1 MMKTLTLSKC
11 HVRHWLVAMAT
22 AIVMPV
28 WAQTGTTPTQ
38 AEAQTKLDSVR
49 TYLAKTVGYPKT
61 TAAART
67 ELQALYDTHR
77 NGAATMTAETY
88 GALTTKLAAYRTSRT
103 DIQYPTKNGFYTI
116 TGKGHAN
123 ATTSA
128 TNWGA
133 YDERDAY
140 VFHTVSD
147 NGKFQYET
155 TKNTATPMKYAF
167 QLKGGTAEENSFSL
181 YHIETSKYIGDQAG
195 NKSDAPYNFTLE
207 PRGDGRFLIL
217 RSGNRP
223 ITLWKN
229 GRLDALGVV
238 FEYPYFYYEFAEAP
252 LNGMVS
258 FVTNHTAAG
267 GRFSW
272 NGQSVTGSGTI
283 LLNDGATI
291 TNPTL
296 TYTPTVAGL
305 YTFDG
310 FTNEAG
316 QAITEV
322 SAVSGSVTVRAN
334 FTPTYFSST
343 YGEKWVR
350 VGIATNHNVVWGLPN
365 TTAYDGALATMADLD
380 FASESTLWCFVGTPD
395 NFKIYN
401 KVVGEQY
408 ALTSAAP
415 GSGVKASFAEAA
427 SASAWR
433 MSMTYAGVAASPGV
447 VFYTTAGDG
456 MQGLNGLGGARAG
469 NQLGYYAANDPGSHW
484 VIKDA
489 SVTAVITNT
498 LADLPADL
506 AVSQRSYYKLPFRLD
521 GSTTTLK
528 LNAPE
533 ANGTRTLY
541 LPKWLEASI
550 SRPSA
555 ERAYAITS
563 MQVNGTEVAS
573 TQALP
578 TTADTIKITIDG
590 RYADPTAHTLFAS
603 PDSVHRWPFR
613 IPAISKAYNGDLIA
627 VTDHRPD
634 FVDLGMKTGGGARID
649 LLAKIS
655 KDNGRTWSNTIVLA
669 QHSMTDS
676 AKRGFGDAAI
686 CTDRESNKA
695 FILAVAG
702 WQSFWS
708 STLANPVRMVRIDG
722 TLNEGTGEW
731 DWNAPVDIT
740 EYMYRDVMKN
750 QEQSFFAAS
759 GRVLQSRVIKKGDY
773 YRVYTV
779 LGTRPAAGGAVRNRV
794 VFSDDFGK
802 TWKHLGDV
810 ETNQNYIV
818 NADEAKAEELPD
830 GTVIVTVRSTN
841 RRLVNVFTYGTGA
854 NDVAEGKGTWAAQGT
869 FLEGHGNSACNGET
883 FFVHATKKAT
893 GERVNLALQ
902 TVPTGNGRTNVSLFY
917 KEINEADFR
926 ARNLGNAS
934 TWQKTELTPHTSA
947 YSTLDLQADGKLGF
961 FLEENYDG
969 NMGYDM
975 NYFARTLEQLTN
987 DQYTLD
993 QTFTFDESGYA
1004 GFVAP
1009 FPAVLPADV
1018 VAHTAHVENGKLVLT
1033 PYGSQFVAAHTPV
1046 ILKGAAG
1053 ATVTYQESRNSRP
1066 AADDR
1071 SQLVAT
1077 QKYQPISAKTKNEL
1091 YYTIGKDGE
1100 GSLAE
1105 TAGFYVTDAE
1115 LQNGQTLFRLRPG
1128 SVHLKTTW
1136 TDALRGYRFDASDIT
1151 GIGTATT
1158 TPAGAEPI
1166 YDLQGR
1172 RRQAV
1177 VTPGLYI
1184 IGGKKVVVRQ

>member
-1 MMKTLTLSKC
+1 MKTFTLS
-11 HVRHWLVAMAT
+11 VLRTRRWVAAVALAVGLPT
-22 AIVMPV
+22 
-28 WAQTGTTPTQ
+28 WAQTAAPTQ
-38 AEAQTKLDSVR
+38 SQAQLKLDSVA

-67 ELQALYDTHR
+67 ELQALYDAHR
-77 NGAATMTAETY
+77 TSAATMSAETY
-88 GALTTKLAAYRTSRT
+88 STLTTKLAAYRTSRT

-128 TNWGA
+128 TNWA
-133 YDERDAY
+133 ACDVEDSY

-155 TKNTATPMKYAF
+155 TKNTATPLKYAF
-167 QLKGGTAEENSFSL
+167 QLKEGAAAENSFSL

-258 FVTNHTAAG
+258 FVTNNAAAG

-283 LLNDGATI
+283 LLGDGATI
-291 TNPTL
+291 TSPAL
-296 TYTPTVAGL
+296 TYTPTTTGL
-305 YTFDG
+305 YTFNG
-310 FTNEAG
+310 FTDEAG
-316 QAITEV
+316 QAITEIT
-322 SAVSGSVTVRAN
+322 AVAGSKTVRAN

-350 VGIATNHNVVWGLPN
+350 VAIATNQNVVWGLPN
-365 TTAYDGALATMADLD
+365 TTTYNGELATMADLD
-380 FASESTLWCFVGTPD
+380 FASESTLWCFVGTAD

-408 ALTSAAP
+408 ALTSATP
-415 GSGVKASFAEAA
+415 GSGVKASFTDAA
-427 SASAWR
+427 SAAAWR
-433 MSMTYAGVAASPGV
+433 MSTTYAGVASSPGV
-447 VFYTTAGDG
+447 VFYTAAGDG

-506 AVSQRSYYKLPFRLD
+506 AVSQRSYYKLPFRID
-521 GSTTTLK
+521 GTTTTLK
-528 LNAPE
+528 VNAPD

-541 LPKWLEASI
+541 LPKWLDASI
-550 SRPSA
+550 TRPMP

-563 MQVNGTEVAS
+563 MQVNGTEVTA

-578 TTADTIKITIDG
+578 TAVDTVKITIDG

-613 IPAISKAYNGDLIA
+613 IPAISKAFNGDLIA

-634 FVDLGMKTGGGARID
+634 FVDLGMKTGGGSRID

-655 KDNGRTWSNTIVLA
+655 KDNGRTWGNTIMLA

-686 CTDRESNKA
+686 CTDRESNKV

-722 TLNEGTGEW
+722 VLNEGTGEW

-740 EYMYRDVMKN
+740 DYMYRDVMKN

-794 VFSDDFGK
+794 VYSDDFGH
-802 TWKHLGDV
+802 TWHHLGDV
-810 ETNQNYIV
+810 DTNQSYIV

-854 NDVAEGKGTWAAQGT
+854 NDVAEGKGTWATQGT
-869 FLEGHGNSACNGET
+869 FLDGHGNSACNGET
-883 FFVHATKKAT
+883 YFVHATKKAT
-893 GERVNLALQ
+893 GERVNLAMQ

-947 YSTLDLQADGKLGF
+947 YSTLDLQEDGKFGF
-961 FLEENYDG
+961 FFEENYDG

-975 NYFARTLEQLTN
+975 NYFARTLEELTN

-993 QTFTFDESGYA
+993 QPLAFDESGYA
-1004 GFVAP
+1004 AFVAP
-1009 FPAVLPADV
+1009 FPVILPDGV
-1018 VAHTAHVENGKLVLT
+1018 EAHTAHTENEKLVLT
-1033 PYGSQFVAAHTPV
+1033 PYGSRYIAAHTPV
-1046 ILKGAAG
+1046 ILKG
-1053 ATVTYQESRNSRP
+1053 TPSTTYYYQETRNSRP

-1071 SQLVAT
+1071 SQLVSV
-1077 QKYQPISAKTKNEL
+1077 QKFTNVPAKRNNEL
-1091 YYTIGKDGE
+1091 YYTVGQDTE
-1100 GSLAE
+1100 GTLAE
-1105 TAGFYVTDAE
+1105 TAGFYVTE
-1115 LQNGQTLFRLRPG
+1115 REQTNGQPIISLRPDI
-1128 SVHLKTTW
+1128 VYLKTPFA
-1136 TDALRGYRFDASDIT
+1136 DALRGYRFNGDDIT
-1151 GIGTATT
+1151 GIATATAIT
-1158 TPAGAEPI
+1158 TKAPEAI
-1166 YDLQGR
+1166 YDLTGR
-1172 RRQAV
+1172 RREAA